1 MVSMNKLSSERRA
14 QILGMMVE
22 GNSIRAIVRM
32 TGASKNTIVKLLEDA
47 GEAFSAYQDR
57 VFRDLKLKRLQLDE
71 IWAFCYA
78 KQRNVMLAKAAPEE
92 AGDIW
97 TWVAIDAETKLVPS
111 WRIGDRTGE
120 TATEFVCDLSKRLA
134 SRVQVTTD
142 GLRSYVEAIEAG
154 FGADVDYAQLIKLYG
169 ETPHPA
175 DRYSPAQIQGTKTF
189 CCTGKPDPKH
199 ISTSY
204 VERQNLTMRM
214 SMRRFTRLTNGFSK
228 KAENHAHSV
237 AIHFMHYNFVRIH
250 QTLRVTPAMAAGVTQ
265 TLWSLTD
272 MVRVIE
278 DWEAARSV
286 KPGDWLVG

>member
-1 MVSMNKLSSERRA
+1 MRFMNKLSTERRA

-47 GEAFSAYQDR
+47 GEAFSDYQDR
-57 VFRDLKLKRLQLDE
+57 VFQDLPCRRLQLDE
-71 IWAFCYA
+71 IWAYSYC
-78 KQRNVMLAKAAPEE
+78 KQRKVPFAKSAPED
-92 AGDIW
+92 AGDLW
-97 TWVAIDAETKLVPS
+97 TWVALDADTKLVPS
-111 WRIGDRTGE
+111 WRVGDRSGA

-134 SRVQVTTD
+134 NRVQVTSD
-142 GLRSYVEAIEAG
+142 GHRAYLEAVEAG

-169 ETPHPA
+169 EVPHPA
-175 DRYSPAQIQGTKTF
+175 GRYSPAQIQGTKTF

-214 SMRRFTRLTNGFSK
+214 SMKRFARLSNGFSK

-250 QTLRVTPAMAAGVTQ
+250 QSLRVTPAMAAGVTSK
-265 TLWSLTD
+265 LWSIAD
-272 MVRVIE
+272 MVGVIE
-278 DWEAARSV
+278 EREELRS
-286 KPGDWLVG
+286 GALMIGQQT